1 MIIAHRKLT
10 NLLDNFAQIQVNI
23 YSFKVNNRNTR
34 KMCEICSKL
43 ITETPERRYW
53 CSPGV
58 FIANFQYTQHLF
70 LVVPLLL
77 WTGKCFPRYFPLF
90 YFPVFWSPLQYLR
103 KCKEDLHLRWR
114 FLLKPAIFAKYFI
127 LGPCIQNIFWRITKS
142 FIMPVSIQITDS
154 IDLKWFY
161 SFMTEVPII

>member
-10 NLLDNFAQIQVNI
+10 NLPNNFAQIQVNI

-43 ITETPERRYW
+43 IIETPERRYW

-58 FIANFQYTQHLF
+58 FIVNFQYTEHLF
-70 LVVPLLL
+70 LVVLLLL
-77 WTGKCFPRYFPLF
+77 WTGKSFPRYFPLF
-90 YFPVFWSPLQYLR
+90 YFSVFWSPLQYLR

-114 FLLKPAIFAKYFI
+114 FLLKPAIFA
-127 LGPCIQNIFWRITKS
+127 NIFWRITKS
-142 FIMPVSIQITDS
+142 FIIPDSIQITDS